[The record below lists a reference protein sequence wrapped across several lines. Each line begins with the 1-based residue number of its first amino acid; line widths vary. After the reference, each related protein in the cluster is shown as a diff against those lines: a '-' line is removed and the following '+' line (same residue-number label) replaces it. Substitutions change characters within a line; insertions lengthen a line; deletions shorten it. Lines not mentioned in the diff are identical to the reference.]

1 MAFDELSMAE
11 DGHFN
16 NHAGLD
22 FVGTNGNCLK
32 KLGYLGARA
41 GDNPDKVQLFA
52 AAEGGE

>member
-41 GDNPDKVQLFA
+41 GDNPDKV
-52 AAEGGE
+52 